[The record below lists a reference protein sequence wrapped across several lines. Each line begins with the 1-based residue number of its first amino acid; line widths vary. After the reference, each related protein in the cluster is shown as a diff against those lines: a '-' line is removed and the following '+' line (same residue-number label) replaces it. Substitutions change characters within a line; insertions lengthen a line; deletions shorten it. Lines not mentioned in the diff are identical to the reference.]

1 MAFGLYGGFPLRFGG
16 GVSTLETEHLA
27 LLDQLEF
34 AWDVNED
41 SETYLEAYAHAK
53 VLTTIWICNE
63 RLKNQALPLRMLENL
78 PTWEEATSLRP
89 TAKEM
94 PQARRRRLAAKL
106 RGLIGNTMADLE
118 DIGAAIFGANFTELR
133 LAESANHIIY
143 WPGGA
148 ALSTGLSAP
157 GPPGQ
162 EWSTNRV
169 RLAAVVT
176 KTGLSD
182 SQYVDKAGH
191 LVQALD
197 ATAPAWMTFCV
208 GVGSEFVVNQ
218 GVVGQTLI

>member
-16 GVSTLETEHLA
+16 GVSTLETEHMA

-34 AWDVNED
+34 AWDVSED
-41 SETYLEAYAHAK
+41 SEAYLEAYAHAK

-78 PTWEEATSLRP
+78 TTWEEATSLRP
-89 TAKEM
+89 TVKET
-94 PQARRRRLAAKL
+94 PQSRRRRLAAKL
-106 RGLIGNTMADLE
+106 RGFIGNTMADLE
-118 DIGAAIFGANFTELR
+118 DICEAIFGDNFTELR
-133 LAESANHIIY
+133 LASSSNHIIY

-157 GPPGQ
+157 GPPGL

-169 RLAAVVT
+169 RMAVVVT

-182 SQYVDKAGH
+182 GQYVDKAGQ
-191 LVQALD
+191 LVHALD
-197 ATAPAWMTFCV
+197 AIAPAWMTFCI
-208 GVGSEFVVNQ
+208 GVGSSFIVNQ